1 LEIKPIEKKWLKSYC
16 SLELIDNKIV
26 KHFHRN
32 FPTHLDE
39 EWLFHYYEFRN
50 INSTPVKIYEVNDKS
65 IVMDYVPG
73 STTAI
78 QWIYKKGTS
87 QGRLSKLSAHIHRLC
102 ADMLD
107 YSEKH
112 KKLFYH
118 EDLNLSNFMIYDN
131 KITLVDPESFIFGR
145 SINYN
150 ALLQPHLN
158 ISKVAH
164 KIFEN
169 TISQT
174 KFY

>member
-1 LEIKPIEKKWLKSYC
+1 
-16 SLELIDNKIV
+16 
-26 KHFHRN
+26 
-32 FPTHLDE
+32 
-39 EWLFHYYEFRN
+39 
-50 INSTPVKIYEVNDKS
+50 
-65 IVMDYVPG
+65 
-73 STTAI
+73 
-78 QWIYKKGTS
+78 
-87 QGRLSKLSAHIHRLC
+87 
-102 ADMLD
+102 MLN